1 MGAGHMNY
9 ALLYLEHL
17 SEQDLELI
25 AREAGRQDEPK
36 ELRAAL
42 RDQPALVEKVLT
54 SPGLFD
60 AIFDEKS
67 EAISPGVTPFLVF
80 GALVHQTARELDT
93 ANYVPEWTGPGR
105 RLPVFDVAPLR
116 EFLSSGA
123 NRFFLIELLASFVR
137 VASGSFWV
145 RTRKGYRRR
154 RYSELDPV
162 QLVEMV
168 ELLPPVERPGGYRR
182 LGDVVLFLSGVFPD
196 HTATH
201 PPAFPERE
209 RLVASA
215 GVPLVTALNDGSD
228 LRFHEIVGASWYRRA
243 VESAQM
249 SVGRGP
255 GVLLEVADQ
264 FTHARRFLNLLAD
277 RHLYRYDAGLARPSG

>member
-1 MGAGHMNY
+1 MEAGHMNQ

-25 AREAGRQDEPK
+25 ARQAGRQDEPK
-36 ELRAAL
+36 ITRALL
-42 RDQPALVEKVLT
+42 RDHPSLIEDALA
-54 SPGLFD
+54 SPELFD

-67 EAISPGVTPFLVF
+67 EEVSPGVTPFLVF
-80 GALVHQTARELDT
+80 GALVHRTARELDT
-93 ANYVPEWTGPGR
+93 ASYVPEWTGPGR
-105 RLPVFDVAPLR
+105 RLPVFDVTPLR
-116 EFLSSGA
+116 EFLSSGT
-123 NRFFLIELLASFVR
+123 NRFFLIELLASFVK

-154 RYSELDPV
+154 RYSEMDPV
-162 QLVEMV
+162 QLAEVVEM
-168 ELLPPVERPGGYRR
+168 LPPGERPGGYRR

-201 PPAFPERE
+201 PPALSERE

-215 GVPLVTALNDGSD
+215 GVPAVTALADGTD

-249 SVGRGP
+249 TVGRGP
-255 GVLLEVADQ
+255 GVLLDVADHFSQ
-264 FTHARRFLNLLAD
+264 ARRFLNFLAD
-277 RHLYRYDAGLARPSG
+277 RHLYRYDAGLMRP

>member
-1 MGAGHMNY
+1 MNY

-17 SEQDLELI
+17 SEQDLQLI
-25 AREAGRQDEPK
+25 ARKAGRHDEPS
-36 ELRAAL
+36 ELRAVL
-42 RDQPALVEKVLT
+42 RDHPQVIEDVLS
-54 SPGLFD
+54 SPELFD
-60 AIFDEKS
+60 AILVDDES

-80 GALVHQTARELDT
+80 GTLVHRTAKELDT

-105 RLPVFDVAPLR
+105 RLPVFDVTPLR

-123 NRFFLIELLASFVR
+123 NRFFLIELLASFVK
-137 VASGSFWV
+137 VASGSIWV

-162 QLVEMV
+162 QLAEMV
-168 ELLPPVERPGGYRR
+168 EMLPLRERPGGYRR

-201 PPAFPERE
+201 PPALPERE

-215 GVPLVTALNDGSD
+215 GVAPATALADGTD
-228 LRFHEIVGASWYRRA
+228 LRFHEIVGANWYRRA
-243 VESAQM
+243 VESAQV

-255 GVLLEVADQ
+255 GVLLEVADH
-264 FTHARRFLNLLAD
+264 FSHARRFLNVLAD
-277 RHLYRYDAGLARPSG
+277 RHLFRYESGLMRPSG

>member
-1 MGAGHMNY
+1 MKPGHMNY

-25 AREAGRQDEPK
+25 ARQAGRRDEPK
-36 ELRAAL
+36 ALRAVL
-42 RDQPALVEKVLT
+42 RDHPAIIEDALA
-54 SPGLFD
+54 SPELFS
-60 AIFDEKS
+60 AIFNENS
-67 EAISPGVTPFLVF
+67 EEISPGVTPFLVF
-80 GALVHQTARELDT
+80 GALVHQTARDLDT
-93 ANYVPEWTGPGR
+93 ASYVPEWTGPGR
-105 RLPVFDVAPLR
+105 RLPVFDVNPLR
-116 EFLSSGA
+116 DFLSSGA
-123 NRFFLIELLASFVR
+123 NRFFLIELLASFVK

-162 QLVEMV
+162 QLAEMV
-168 ELLPPVERPGGYRR
+168 DLLPPRERPGGYRR

-215 GVPLVTALNDGSD
+215 GVPAVTALADGSD

-243 VESAQM
+243 VESAELTM
-249 SVGRGP
+249 GRGP
-255 GVLLEVADQ
+255 GVLLEVADHFSQ
-264 FTHARRFLNLLAD
+264 ARRFLNLLAD
-277 RHLYRYDAGLARPSG
+277 RHLYRYDAGLMRP

>member
-1 MGAGHMNY
+1 MNY

-17 SEQDLELI
+17 SEEDLKLI
-25 AREAGRQDEPK
+25 GRQAGRRDEPK

-42 RDQPALVEKVLT
+42 RDKPSIIEDVLG
-54 SPGLFD
+54 SSEIFE
-60 AIFDEKS
+60 AIFNENG
-67 EAISPGVTPFLVF
+67 EEISPGVTPFLVF
-80 GALVHQTARELDT
+80 GALVHKTARELDT

-105 RLPVFDVAPLR
+105 RLPVFDVKPLR
-116 EFLSSGA
+116 DFLSSGA
-123 NRFFLIELLASFVR
+123 NRFFLIELLASFVK

-145 RTRKGYRRR
+145 RTRRGYRRR

-162 QLVEMV
+162 QLAEMV
-168 ELLPPVERPGGYRR
+168 DLLPPGERPGGYRR
-182 LGDVVLFLSGVFPD
+182 LGDVALFLSGVFPD
-196 HTATH
+196 HTASH
-201 PPAFPERE
+201 PPALYERE

-215 GVPLVTALNDGSD
+215 GMPAVTALADGSD

-255 GVLLEVADQ
+255 GVLLDVADH
-264 FTHARRFLNLLAD
+264 FSHARRFLNVVAD
-277 RHLYRYDAGLARPSG
+277 RHLYRYDAGLMGPSG

>member
-1 MGAGHMNY
+1 MNTGHMNY

-17 SEQDLELI
+17 SEQDLKLI
-25 AREAGRQDEPK
+25 ALKAGRQDGPS
-36 ELRAAL
+36 ELRAVL
-42 RDQPALVEKVLT
+42 RDDPKIIEDVLA
-54 SPGLFD
+54 SAELFD
-60 AIFDEKS
+60 AIFGDDE
-67 EAISPGVTPFLVF
+67 EISPGVTPFLVF
-80 GALVHQTARELDT
+80 GALVNQTARELET
-93 ANYVPEWTGPGR
+93 ASYVPEWTGPGR
-105 RLPVFDVAPLR
+105 RLPVFDVTPIR
-116 EFLSSGA
+116 EFLSRGA
-123 NRFFLIELLASFVR
+123 NRFFLIELLASFVK
-137 VASGSFWV
+137 VASGSIWV

-162 QLVEMV
+162 QLAEMV
-168 ELLPPVERPGGYRR
+168 ELLPPRERPGGYRR

-215 GVPLVTALNDGSD
+215 GVAPVTALADGTD
-228 LRFHEIVGASWYRRA
+228 LRFHEIVGANWYRRA
-243 VESAQM
+243 VESAEM

-264 FTHARRFLNLLAD
+264 FTYARRFLNLLAD
-277 RHLYRYDAGLARPSG
+277 RHLFRYDSGLMRPSS

>member
-1 MGAGHMNY
+1 MNY

-17 SEQDLELI
+17 SEQDLQLI
-25 AREAGRQDEPK
+25 ARKAGRHDEPS
-36 ELRAAL
+36 ELRAVL
-42 RDQPALVEKVLT
+42 RDHPNVIEDVLA
-54 SPGLFD
+54 SPELFA
-60 AIFDEKS
+60 AIFDDDES

-80 GALVHQTARELDT
+80 GALVHHTARELDT

-105 RLPVFDVAPLR
+105 RLPVFDVTPLR

-123 NRFFLIELLASFVR
+123 SRFFLIELLASFVK
-137 VASGSFWV
+137 VASGSIWV
-145 RTRKGYRRR
+145 RTPKGYRRR

-162 QLVEMV
+162 QLAEMV
-168 ELLPPVERPGGYRR
+168 EMLPPGERPGGYRR

-201 PPAFPERE
+201 PPALPERE

-215 GVPLVTALNDGSD
+215 GVAPATALADGTD
-228 LRFHEIVGASWYRRA
+228 LRFHEIVGANWYRRA
-243 VESAQM
+243 VESAQV

-255 GVLLEVADQ
+255 GVLLEVADH
-264 FTHARRFLNLLAD
+264 FSHARRFLNVLAD
-277 RHLYRYDAGLARPSG
+277 RHLFRHESGLMRPSG